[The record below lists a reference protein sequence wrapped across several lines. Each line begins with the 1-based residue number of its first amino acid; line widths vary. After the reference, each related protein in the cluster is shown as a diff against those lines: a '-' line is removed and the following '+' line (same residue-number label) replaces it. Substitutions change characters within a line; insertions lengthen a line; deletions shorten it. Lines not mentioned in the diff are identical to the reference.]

1 MSQQPSV
8 NILSTRVRELI
19 ADYEALRKR
28 NSALTADVTRLT
40 NEIQSL
46 KSQLENEEKRYNA
59 LMTAKMLSV
68 ADRDLDAAKQRITNL
83 QRSVSH
89 CITLLTEKESS
100 NDGLSTEQ

>member
-19 ADYEALRKR
+19 AGYEELRKR
-28 NSALTADVTRLT
+28 NNALTADVTRLT
-40 NEIQSL
+40 NEIHSL

-68 ADRDLDAAKQRITNL
+68 TDHDLEAAKQRITNL

-89 CITLLTEKESS
+89 CITLLTEQ
-100 NDGLSTEQ
+100 DTEQ

>member
-19 ADYEALRKR
+19 ADYEELRKR
-28 NSALTADVTRLT
+28 NNTLTADVTRLT

-68 ADRDLDAAKQRITNL
+68 TDRDLEAAKQRITNL

-89 CITLLTEKESS
+89 CITLLTEKESD
-100 NDGLSTEQ
+100 NDGLSTE

>member
-1 MSQQPSV
+1 MSQQSSV

-19 ADYEALRKR
+19 AGYEELRKR
-28 NSALTADVTRLT
+28 NNALTADVTRLT

-68 ADRDLDAAKQRITNL
+68 TDRDLEAAKQRITNL

-89 CITLLTEKESS
+89 CITLLTEKESD
-100 NDGLSTEQ
+100 NDGLSTE

>member
-19 ADYEALRKR
+19 AGYEELRKR
-28 NSALTADVTRLT
+28 NNTLAADVTRLT

-68 ADRDLDAAKQRITNL
+68 TDRDLEAAKQRITNL

-89 CITLLTEKESS
+89 CITLLTEKESD
-100 NDGLSTEQ
+100 NDGLSTE

>member
-19 ADYEALRKR
+19 AGYEELRKR
-28 NSALTADVTRLT
+28 NNTLTADVTRLT

-68 ADRDLDAAKQRITNL
+68 TDHDLEAAKQRITNL

-89 CITLLTEKESS
+89 CITLLTEKESD
-100 NDGLSTEQ
+100 NNGLSTE

>member
-19 ADYEALRKR
+19 ASYEELCKR
-28 NSALTADVTRLT
+28 NNTLTADVTRLT

-46 KSQLENEEKRYNA
+46 KSQLENEQKRYNA
-59 LMTAKMLSV
+59 LMTAKMLSIT
-68 ADRDLDAAKQRITNL
+68 DRDLEAAKQRITNL

-89 CITLLTEKESS
+89 CITLLTEKESN
-100 NDGLSTEQ
+100 NDGLSTE